1 MKALARFYLI
11 DRVVL
16 WWEGWVLFAR
26 IIELNRAAQKAVQGG
41 LQKDEKTNAEDAW
54 ADFRTIASRWFDN
67 RDFIFQWRLF
77 RKALR
82 WNVPFPPGG
91 DHFGSN
97 LELRSESG
105 VVLLKRDYV
114 NQFRDAIRKESEYR
128 RATIVGW
135 ITPFTGI
142 FGVLVGA
149 ILTWLLM

>member
-26 IIELNRAAQKAVQGG
+26 IIELNRAAQKAAQGG
-41 LQKDEKTNAEDAW
+41 LQKDETTNAEDARD
-54 ADFRTIASRWFDN
+54 DFLTTASRWFDN
-67 RDFIFQWRLF
+67 RDFVFQWRLF

-91 DHFGSN
+91 GDFGSN
-97 LELRSESG
+97 LELRTESG
-105 VVLLKRDYV
+105 VVLLKRDYL
-114 NQFRDAIRKESEYR
+114 NQFKDVIRKESEYR

-149 ILTWLLM
+149 ILAWLLM